1 MADTCPIISFQAAG
15 AEVQVQACTPRAIR
29 VRFFGPPVVAE
40 ASYVG
45 REAWPSVPSA
55 DVSER
60 SAGAD
65 NRATDGDRISTG
77 RLTLDVDT
85 SGAAPGFALFDPTGR
100 RLLGTPARGGI
111 VRETVTDSES
121 GEQRGRVTIQ
131 LQRSRTGYE
140 DDVHFY
146 GLGQGGGAQLDRIGT
161 SRLFWNSQVG
171 HGSGVDFGVPLV
183 VASAPGG
190 AYGLFFDT
198 TAMARLDTAR
208 GSGGLTLR
216 YEADVPS
223 FDLYFLAGPRPADVL
238 EAYCELTGF
247 PALPPK
253 WSLGFLQSTRF
264 FDNTDDILEIGRT
277 LREKRLPCDAMIF
290 LSTYGNAQGW
300 NEGVGHL
307 GFHKALLPDPAD
319 TLGKLQHELNLRVIT
334 HEYPVIHPGAPGYA
348 EAEQRGYLLD
358 VAYPAPPP
366 APAPASGDS
375 RDAAHLRQLYAENQR
390 FLDFTN
396 PECRAW
402 WWAQHRHLV
411 ELGVA
416 GWWLD
421 GGEGPSGPAPL
432 HRGTPLLL
440 HNAFD
445 LYRFRAFA
453 DGEAEDRPDGRAW
466 MLCRSGAAGMQR
478 LGAGTWSGDINTTF
492 TTFEAQILL
501 GLGLAMSGVPY
512 FGTDIGGFYPNAL
525 DGELYARWFQF
536 GAFAPIFRAHGW
548 VWRQHLPWAHGPEV
562 EAICRRYGELRM
574 RLLPYLYTAAWEA
587 HTTGMPLMRPLAME
601 YPDDPNIWELGRQYL
616 FGPDLLV
623 APVTRAGAS
632 HWPVY
637 LPAGV
642 WYDFWTGQK
651 YEGGRA
657 ISVETPLETMPLF
670 VRGGAIIP
678 MGPVMQRTDERPL
691 DDLTLLVY
699 PGGSTESG
707 ARVIYEDDG
716 ATRAYQ
722 RGQFALTEIRS
733 SFADGSAV
741 VEIGGASGEY
751 AGQPATRDLTV
762 RLWAEQAPSEVTIR
776 RGGQTDNAAS
786 WQFES
791 PCWIQVSVPH
801 VDRREAVT
809 VHVSW

>member
-1 MADTCPIISFQAAG
+1 
-15 AEVQVQACTPRAIR
+15 
-29 VRFFGPPVVAE
+29 
-40 ASYVG
+40 
-45 REAWPSVPSA
+45 
-55 DVSER
+55 
-60 SAGAD
+60 
-65 NRATDGDRISTG
+65 
-77 RLTLDVDT
+77 
-85 SGAAPGFALFDPTGR
+85 
-100 RLLGTPARGGI
+100 
-111 VRETVTDSES
+111 
-121 GEQRGRVTIQ
+121 VTIQ
-131 LQRSRTGYE
+131 LQRSRTGYQ

-146 GLGQGGGAQLDRIGT
+146 GLGQGGGAQLDRLGT

-171 HGSGVDFGVPLV
+171 HGSGVDFGVPLL
-183 VASAPGG
+183 VASAPAG

-198 TAMARLDTAR
+198 TAMAHLDTAR

-216 YEADVPS
+216 YEADVAT

-247 PALPPK
+247 PAMPPK

-264 FDNTDDILEIGRT
+264 FDKTDDILEIGRT

-307 GFHKALLPDPAD
+307 GFHKALIPDPAD
-319 TLGKLQHELNLRVIT
+319 TLGKLQNELNLRVIT
-334 HEYPVIHPGAPGYA
+334 HEYPVIHPDAPGYA
-348 EAEQRGYLLD
+348 EAEQRGFLLD
-358 VAYPAPPP
+358 IAYPAPPP
-366 APAPASGDS
+366 VTATSSGDS
-375 RDAAHLRQLYAENQR
+375 RDAAHSRQLYAENQR

-396 PECRAW
+396 PEARAW
-402 WWAQHRHLV
+402 WWGQHRHLL

-421 GGEGPSGPAPL
+421 GGEGPSGPAPM

-453 DGEAEDRPDGRAW
+453 DGEAQDRPDGRAW

-574 RLLPYLYTAAWEA
+574 RLLPYLYTLAWQA
-587 HTTGMPLMRPLAME
+587 HTRGLPLMRPLAME
-601 YPDDPNIWELGRQYL
+601 YPDDPNVWELGRQYL

-623 APVTRAGAS
+623 APVTRAGAT

-651 YEGGRA
+651 YEGGQA
-657 ISVETPLETMPLF
+657 VSVETPLDTMPLLA
-670 VRGGAIIP
+670 RGGAIIP
-678 MGPVMQRTDERPL
+678 LGPTMQRTDERPL

-699 PGGSTESG
+699 PGASSGSSSTEGG
-707 ARVIYEDDG
+707 ACVVYEDDG
-716 ATRAYQ
+716 ATRAHQ
-722 RGQFALTEIRS
+722 RGQYALTEIRS
-733 SFADGSAV
+733 AFTGGAAL
-741 VEIGGASGEY
+741 VEIGPASGEY
-751 AGQPATRDLTV
+751 AGQPAARDLTV
-762 RLWAEQAPSEVTIR
+762 RLWAERAPRDVTVR
-776 RGGQTDNAAS
+776 RGGRTEDRRADDSAS
-786 WQFES
+786 WQFET
-791 PCWIQVSVPH
+791 PCWIQISVPH

-809 VHVSW
+809 VHASW